1 LCRTLSTD
9 ETGVNKLSEPII
21 GVIPVIARLAMGSER
36 LNLYVTRSGLV
47 VAHGGKRGAGA
58 MAGMS
63 VFGRLS
69 GAIED
74 LVKGG
79 KETIE
84 RRERDLSNSQAI
96 LSADKDNFLL
106 STDDI
111 VKIEL
116 DSSRVPVHLVL
127 VTKREKFQL
136 VTLMSAESVQS
147 LLRRVLK
154 DKVSLE
160 EHLQ

>member
-1 LCRTLSTD
+1 
-9 ETGVNKLSEPII
+9 
-21 GVIPVIARLAMGSER
+21 MGSER
-36 LNLYVTRSGLV
+36 LKLYVTRSGLI

-63 VFGRLS
+63 VFGKLS

-84 RRERDLSNSQAI
+84 RREKDLSGPKAI
-96 LSADKDNFLL
+96 LSADKDNFVL

-111 VKIEL
+111 VKVEL
-116 DSSRVPVHLVL
+116 DPSRVPVHLVL
-127 VTKREKFQL
+127 VTRSEKFQL
-136 VTLMSAESVQS
+136 LTPMSAESLES
-147 LLRRVLK
+147 LLRQVLK

-160 EHLQ
+160 KRLQ

>member
-1 LCRTLSTD
+1 LTD
-9 ETGVNKLSEPII
+9 ETGVNKLREPII

-36 LNLYVTRSGLV
+36 LKLYVTRSGLI

-63 VFGRLS
+63 VFGKLS

-84 RRERDLSNSQAI
+84 RRETDLSNSQAI

-111 VKIEL
+111 VKVEL
-116 DSSRVPVHLVL
+116 DSSRLPVHLVL

-136 VTLMSAESVQS
+136 VTPMSAESLES
-147 LLRRVLK
+147 LLLQVLK

-160 EHLQ
+160 KHPQ